1 MKMKKI
7 EVLIATMN
15 QTDDSLY
22 DKLKLQ
28 TDAIIANQTDS
39 YWYKEYDRNGKT
51 LKIISTA
58 DRGVGKNRNIAL
70 LNASADICI
79 LGDDDLLYADDYPQM
94 VSKAFDELPDADIIV
109 FHIVNL
115 KHPNKRIIT
124 KISRVGYFN
133 FARYG
138 TCRIAFKRDSLLKA
152 NIWFSL
158 LYGGGAKYSAGEDT
172 LFLGEAY
179 RKGLRIY
186 THPGKIADA
195 IQETSSWFEGYNEKF
210 FIDKGVLLAN
220 VFPKMKYIVGLK
232 MAMQFKKKSDF
243 SYLQAIRLVFK
254 GIKEF
259 SRKSM

>member
-1 MKMKKI
+1 MRKI
-7 EVLIATMN
+7 EVLIAAMN

-39 YWYKEYDRNGKT
+39 YWYKEYDKNGKK

-79 LGDDDLLYADDYPQM
+79 LGDDDIIYADNYPQM
-94 VSKAFDELPDADIIV
+94 VTKAFDELPDADIIV

-124 KISRVGYFN
+124 QVRRVRYFN

-138 TCRIAFKRDSLLKA
+138 ACRIAFKRKSILKA

-158 LYGGGAKYSAGEDT
+158 LYGGGAKYSSGEDT

-179 RKGLRIY
+179 RKGLKIY

-195 IQETSSWFEGYNEKF
+195 TQETSSWFKGYNEKF
-210 FIDKGVLLAN
+210 FNDKGVLLAN
-220 VFPKMKYIVGLK
+220 LFPKMKYIVGLK
-232 MAMQFKKKSDF
+232 MAIQFKRKSHF
-243 SYLQAIRLVFK
+243 SYLQAIRLIFK

-259 SRKSM
+259 DSKSEEQ